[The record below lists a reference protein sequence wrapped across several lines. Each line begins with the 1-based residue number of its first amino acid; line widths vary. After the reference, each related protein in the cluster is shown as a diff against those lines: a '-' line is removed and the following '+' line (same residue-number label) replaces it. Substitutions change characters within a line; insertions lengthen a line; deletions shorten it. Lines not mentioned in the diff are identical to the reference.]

1 MSVRTLVLATKNNH
15 KVKEFTQAF
24 APYQIIVKPI
34 AEHIIMPQETGLTFL
49 ENALLKAHSIAKQ
62 VGVPVLAD
70 DSGLCVDV
78 LEGAPGIYSARYAGE
93 PSDDRRN
100 REKLL
105 EALRGIDSDQR
116 KAHFTCSL
124 ALVWPDGREIGVT
137 GMCQGLIVEENLG
150 SEGFGYDP
158 LFYYPP
164 FQKTFAEISL
174 EEKNQISHRARA
186 VEMLIPSLTLLE

>member
-1 MSVRTLVLATKNNH
+1 MSVRTLVLATKNSH

-34 AEHIIMPQETGLTFL
+34 EENIIMPQETGLTFL
-49 ENALLKAHSIAKQ
+49 ENALVKAHAITEQ
-62 VGVPVLAD
+62 LGVPVLAD

-78 LEGAPGIYSARYAGE
+78 LDGAPGIYSARYAGE
-93 PSDDRRN
+93 PSDDQRN

-105 EALRGIDSDQR
+105 EALCGIAPAQR